1 MAVQSSGLNEGF
13 DWNKPYEVVADG
25 VCGFAWVEVYGVKGS
40 TKLGKALIAC
50 GMHKNYGGGLRLSG
64 NAWSMSQSMGANE
77 EGARAAAKVL
87 GDPDCVGLVRQ
98 LFGQRGVDRLK
109 ERASA

>member
-1 MAVQSSGLNEGF
+1 MLPSYVEHAVTNATQAAKEASSAYL
-13 DWNKPYEVVADG
+13 KQYPHVYP
-25 VCGFAWVEVYGVKGS
+25 CGFAWVEVYGVKGS

-50 GMHKNYGGGLRLSG
+50 GMHKNYGSGLRLSG

-87 GDPDCVGLVRQ
+87 GDLLGVRAYA
-98 LFGQRGVDRLK
+98 
-109 ERASA
+109 ASRID